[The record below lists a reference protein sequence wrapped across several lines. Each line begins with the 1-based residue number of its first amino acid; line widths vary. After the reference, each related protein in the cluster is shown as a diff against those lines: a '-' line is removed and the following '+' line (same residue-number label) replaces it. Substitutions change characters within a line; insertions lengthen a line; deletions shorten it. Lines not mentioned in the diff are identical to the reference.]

1 MKSHVVSLFAA
12 TLALACAI
20 ALSPASPAQGAV
32 TLEVLNPR
40 GEIVPPPTL
49 APAPRVADLAGKKIG
64 IYWNHKA
71 GGNLFL
77 DVIEKLLK
85 EKYPTAILSRY
96 EGPFDLGEAMAAKV
110 SREADAFIYGVGD

>member
-40 GEIVPPPTL
+40 GEIMLPPTL

-85 EKYPTAILSRY
+85 EKYPTAVLSRY